1 MRGEPFVGLRAMR
14 PGPPSYR
21 ATRRASTERS
31 QPRASSAVTSFR
43 NESSHRQCS
52 RRHASSSAT
61 ACLHARSAQQSA
73 EERMAF
79 ADALGYGAP
88 LGGEPHVVGHHVH
101 ELLALQLGQRLR
113 HARLRH
119 AQPAGYVHG
128 ADVAV
133 LALQR
138 QHGFQIVFGRLMNRL
153 LHLHLLSAR
162 AAAARAVRFPS
173 LRYSR
178 NGPPVPLQTAAR
190 LLRSDISQAARD
202 GARPT
207 PPGASRR
214 LRVAGSRSRGRAPAR
229 P

>member
-61 ACLHARSAQQSA
+61 TASTPAARSRARKNAWRSLTRSA
-73 EERMAF
+73 TARQ
-79 ADALGYGAP
+79 
-88 LGGEPHVVGHHVH
+88 PHVVGHHVH

>member
-61 ACLHARSAQQSA
+61 TASTPAARSRARKNAWRSLTRSA
-73 EERMAF
+73 TARPSA
-79 ADALGYGAP
+79 
-88 LGGEPHVVGHHVH
+88 VSRT
-101 ELLALQLGQRLR
+101 LQLGQRLR